1 MDLFLEGSQ
10 GLGLALAIGAI
21 GGTLVGASAADG
33 PLNVAS
39 AIGAAVGGALLFGWS
54 LAQADHPAW
63 PGWPAGALLALFAL
77 ATIAG
82 VVAGARG
89 RAGDEGSASAL
100 AAPPLLGALALAG
113 LSLVF
118 GPVAF
123 VALAALVYLAVA
135 RRRRD
140 QRKYEGLRV
149 LR

>member
-1 MDLFLEGSQ
+1 MDLFLEGCQ
-10 GLGLALAIGAI
+10 GVGLALALGAI

-33 PLNVAS
+33 PLNVALS
-39 AIGAAVGGALLFGWS
+39 IGAAAGGALLFGWS
-54 LAQADHPAW
+54 LTQADHPAW
-63 PGWPAGALLALFAL
+63 PGWPVGALLALLAL
-77 ATIAG
+77 ATLAG

-89 RAGDEGSASAL
+89 RAGEEGSASAL
-100 AAPPLLGALALAG
+100 AAPLLLAALALAG

-118 GPVAF
+118 GPVGL